1 MGDSTPLGLG
11 TLRLMRMF
19 IRRGSKWVFTPN
31 QIEQLAKKDEA
42 KNEELDDESDSES
55 SLLSASTPV
64 SGAGLVT
71 ARP

>member
-19 IRRGSKWVFTPN
+19 ICRGSKWVFTPN

-55 SLLSASTPV
+55 SLLSASTSV